1 MKVTRAG
8 EPARDDR
15 RRFSRASRRS
25 SREATAA
32 RGGQRMIADVGA
44 QLGLAYAFV
53 EREIALSKR
62 YWAWEI
68 VWLVYGIVT
77 SLSVAYIG
85 LAAPAITG
93 GQVDQAAVSRFVLY
107 LLVGTIAWR
116 FLGIIFENIGEVI
129 AWERWEGTIE
139 YTFMSPVPRLTH
151 LLGMCAATLVR
162 ALVFSI
168 GILAAVTLFVPVDL
182 SHANVVSALVL
193 LAVGALAFVGLGIA
207 SAAFPLMWTEK
218 GLQMAYIVQA
228 VVLLVSGVYYPVS
241 VLPAWMQVLSVV
253 SPATYVIRG
262 MRAALMDGADVATL
276 WPEVWPALVVGIL
289 SIPLGLRLFVA
300 VERYAKKNGRVTRS
314 G

>member
-1 MKVTRAG
+1 
-8 EPARDDR
+8 
-15 RRFSRASRRS
+15 
-25 SREATAA
+25 
-32 RGGQRMIADVGA
+32 MIA
-44 QLGLAYAFV
+44 QLNGQIGLAYAFV
-53 EREIALSKR
+53 EREVALSKR

-85 LAAPAITG
+85 LAAPAISG
-93 GQVDQAAVSRFVLY
+93 GQVDEAAVSHFVLY

-151 LLGMCAATLVR
+151 LLGMCVATLVR
-162 ALVFSI
+162 ALVFSV
-168 GILAAVTLFVPVDL
+168 GILACVTLFVPVDL
-182 SHANVVSALVL
+182 SHANVPSAIVL
-193 LAVGALAFVGLGIA
+193 LAVGALAFIGLGIA

-218 GLQMAYIVQA
+218 GLQMAYILQA
-228 VVLLVSGVYYPVS
+228 IVLLVSGVYYPVS
-241 VLPAWMQVLSVV
+241 VLPGWMQALSVI

-262 MRAALMDGADVATL
+262 MRSALMDGADLVTL
-276 WPEVWPALVVGIL
+276 WPEVWPALVVGVI

-300 VERYAKKNGRVTRS
+300 VERYAKKTGRLKRS

>member
-1 MKVTRAG
+1 MI
-8 EPARDDR
+8 
-15 RRFSRASRRS
+15 
-25 SREATAA
+25 TALN
-32 RGGQRMIADVGA
+32 GQI
-44 QLGLAYAFV
+44 GLAYAFV

-85 LAAPAITG
+85 LAAPAISG
-93 GQVDQAAVSRFVLY
+93 NQVDEAAVSRFVLY

-162 ALVFSI
+162 ALAFSI

-193 LAVGALAFVGLGIA
+193 LGVGALAFVGLGIA

-241 VLPAWMQVLSVV
+241 VLPGWMQLLSTI

-262 MRAALMDGADVATL
+262 MRSALMDGADVASL
-276 WPEVWPALVVGIL
+276 WPEVWPALVVGLL

-300 VERYAKKNGRVTRS
+300 VERYAKRTGRLKRS

>member
-1 MKVTRAG
+1 
-8 EPARDDR
+8 
-15 RRFSRASRRS
+15 
-25 SREATAA
+25 
-32 RGGQRMIADVGA
+32 MIA
-44 QLGLAYAFV
+44 QLNGQIGLAYAFV

-85 LAAPAITG
+85 LAAPAISG
-93 GQVDQAAVSRFVLY
+93 GQVDEAAVSRFVLY

-151 LLGMCAATLVR
+151 LLGMCVATLVR
-162 ALVFSI
+162 ALAFSV
-168 GILAAVTLFVPVDL
+168 GILACVTLFVPVDL
-182 SHANVVSALVL
+182 SHANVLSAVVL
-193 LAVGALAFVGLGIA
+193 LAVGALAFIGLGIA

-218 GLQMAYIVQA
+218 GLQMAYILQA

-241 VLPAWMQVLSVV
+241 VLPGWMQALSVI

-262 MRAALMDGADVATL
+262 MRSALMDGADLATL
-276 WPEVWPALVVGIL
+276 WPEVWPALVVGVI

-300 VERYAKKNGRVTRS
+300 VERYAKKTGRLKRS

>member
-1 MKVTRAG
+1 MITQL
-8 EPARDDR
+8 
-15 RRFSRASRRS
+15 S
-25 SREATAA
+25 
-32 RGGQRMIADVGA
+32 GQI
-44 QLGLAYAFV
+44 GLAYAFV

-93 GQVDQAAVSRFVLY
+93 GQVDESKVSDFVLY
-107 LLVGTIAWR
+107 LLIGTIAWR

-162 ALVFSI
+162 ATLFSI
-168 GILAAVTLFVPVDL
+168 GILAAVALFLPVDL

-193 LAVGALAFVGLGIA
+193 LAVGALAFIGLGIA

-228 VVLLVSGVYYPVS
+228 VVLLVSGVYYETS
-241 VLPAWMQVLSVV
+241 VLPGWMQVLSTI

-262 MRAALMDGADVATL
+262 MRDALMHNADLATL
-276 WPEVWPALVVGIL
+276 WPEIWPALVVGIL

-300 VERYAKKNGRVTRS
+300 VERYAKRTGRLKRS

>member
-1 MKVTRAG
+1 V
-8 EPARDDR
+8 
-15 RRFSRASRRS
+15 
-25 SREATAA
+25 
-32 RGGQRMIADVGA
+32 IA
-44 QLGLAYAFV
+44 QLSGQIGLAYAFV

-93 GQVDQAAVSRFVLY
+93 GEVDESTTARFVLY
-107 LLVGTIAWR
+107 LLIGTIAWR

-162 ALVFSI
+162 ALLFSI
-168 GILAAVTLFVPVDL
+168 GILVCVAFFIPVDL
-182 SHANVVSALVL
+182 THANVISALVL

-228 VVLLVSGVYYPVS
+228 VVLLVSGVYYETT
-241 VLPAWMQVLSVV
+241 VLPGWMQVLSTI

-262 MRAALMDGADVATL
+262 MRAALMDGADLATL
-276 WPEVWPALVVGIL
+276 WPQIWPALVVGLL
-289 SIPLGLRLFVA
+289 SIPVGLRLFVA
-300 VERYAKKNGRVTRS
+300 VERYAKRTGRLKRS

>member
-1 MKVTRAG
+1 MI
-8 EPARDDR
+8 
-15 RRFSRASRRS
+15 
-25 SREATAA
+25 TALN
-32 RGGQRMIADVGA
+32 GQI
-44 QLGLAYAFV
+44 GLAYAFV

-85 LAAPAITG
+85 LAAPAISG
-93 GQVDQAAVSRFVLY
+93 NQVDEAAVSRFVLY

-116 FLGIIFENIGEVI
+116 FLG
-129 AWERWEGTIE
+129 
-139 YTFMSPVPRLTH
+139 
-151 LLGMCAATLVR
+151 MCTATLVR
-162 ALVFSI
+162 ALAFSI
-168 GILAAVTLFVPVDL
+168 GILACVTLFVPVDL

-193 LAVGALAFVGLGIA
+193 LGVGALAFIGLGIA

-241 VLPAWMQVLSVV
+241 VLPAWMQVLSVF

-262 MRAALMDGADVATL
+262 MRAALMDGAEVATL

-289 SIPLGLRLFVA
+289 SIPLGLRLFIA
-300 VERYAKKNGRVTRS
+300 VERYAKRTGRLKRS

>member
-1 MKVTRAG
+1 M
-8 EPARDDR
+8 
-15 RRFSRASRRS
+15 
-25 SREATAA
+25 TAL
-32 RGGQRMIADVGA
+32 GG

-62 YWAWEI
+62 YWAWEL

-85 LAAPAITG
+85 LALSQISGVT
-93 GQVDQAAVSRFVLY
+93 VDQATVSRTVLY

-139 YTFMSPVPRLTH
+139 YTFMSPVPRFTH
-151 LLGMCAATLVR
+151 LIGMCGATLVR
-162 ALVFSI
+162 ATAFSI
-168 GILAAVTLFVPVDL
+168 AILAAVTLFVPVDL
-182 SHANVVSALVL
+182 SNANVLSALVL

-207 SAAFPLMWTEK
+207 SASFPLLWTEK

-228 VVLLVSGVYYPVS
+228 VVLLVSGVYYPTN
-241 VLPAWMQVLSVV
+241 VLPAWMQVLSTI
-253 SPATYVIRG
+253 SPATYVIEG
-262 MRAALMDGADVATL
+262 MRMALLDGANLVTL
-276 WPEVWPALVVGIL
+276 WPKVWPALVVGVL
-289 SIPLGLRLFVA
+289 SVPLGLRLFVE
-300 VERYAKKNGRVTRS
+300 VERYAKRTGRLKRS

>member
-1 MKVTRAG
+1 V
-8 EPARDDR
+8 
-15 RRFSRASRRS
+15 
-25 SREATAA
+25 
-32 RGGQRMIADVGA
+32 IA
-44 QLGLAYAFV
+44 QLNGQIGLAYAFV

-93 GQVDQAAVSRFVLY
+93 GQVDEAAVSRFVLY

-139 YTFMSPVPRLTH
+139 YTFMSPVPRITH
-151 LLGMCAATLVR
+151 LLGMCVATLVR

-182 SHANVVSALVL
+182 SHANALSALVL
-193 LAVGALAFVGLGIA
+193 LGVGALAFVGLGIA

-241 VLPAWMQVLSVV
+241 VLPGWMQILSTI

-262 MRAALMDGADVATL
+262 MRAALMDGADLVTL

-289 SIPLGLRLFVA
+289 SVPLGLRLFVA
-300 VERYAKKNGRVTRS
+300 VERYAKRTGRLKRS